1 MKPIKLGDTDLSL
14 PDRVM
19 VESVLLHGENLL
31 WAGKP
36 VPRLSAGGGASALKF
51 SVVWLV
57 LLSFWTWGAWQSS
70 MVFACF
76 SIPFWLIGLGMFS
89 LPWFGLRRQKRTV
102 LLVTDRRAMELYP
115 AFLGELQTRA
125 WPLEPGLVR
134 ACTVRKDGS
143 GDLVLGYKIV
153 HDRPGCSTEN
163 LGFMNVPDVRR
174 VEQLL
179 YELTEATAEKK

>member
-36 VPRLSAGGGASALKF
+36 VPRLSAGGGASTLKF

-70 MVFACF
+70 MAFACF

-115 AFLGELQTRA
+115 SFLGELQTKV

-143 GDLVLGYKIV
+143 GDLILGYETRHSKNGTHTV
-153 HDRPGCSTEN
+153 EQ
-163 LGFMNVPDVRR
+163 GFMNVPDVRR
-174 VEQLL
+174 VEQFL
-179 YELTEATAEKK
+179 YDLTQEQ